1 MTRLIYYYE
10 KTDQRSVSIY
20 KKPLQRHNV
29 YAKKKKH
36 KQTNP
41 YPFVEVWWFTM
52 MYEYLARMGDRLL
65 GAICFME
72 HVAAASSPGVSLC
85 LSAETRCL
93 IVFKPF
99 SKKRGTTDWKRRRFL
114 KLTCPLCFLSFQ
126 RPIQVLLLYR
136 WECSNLRKEGG
147 SVRTRELHLC
157 DRNGNWIFPS
167 VRDYGV
173 LQKGKTILW

>member
-1 MTRLIYYYE
+1 MRKLSREVLASTRNLFIG
-10 KTDQRSVSIY
+10 T
-20 KKPLQRHNV
+20 NV
-29 YAKKKKH
+29 YEKKKKTN

-41 YPFVEVWWFTM
+41 YTFVEVWWFTM

-93 IVFKPF
+93 MVFKPF
-99 SKKRGTTDWKRRRFL
+99 PNKRGTTDWKRRRSL

-126 RPIQVLLLYR
+126 RPIQVLLLYC

-147 SVRTRELHLC
+147 SVQTRELHLC

-167 VRDYGV
+167 VRGYGV